1 MISWIPSEM
10 RWLYHLVR
18 PYLRWPI
25 ASFICIAAGSFLA
38 LLAPLMLKWLIDVI
52 LPGRR
57 MWLLIGA
64 GSATCA
70 QSATRMAACLRNRCL
85 RVRISPLAPEFL
97 LSNFVQGER
106 LLPAR
111 HVFSGSYELR

>member
-1 MISWIPSEM
+1 M

-38 LLAPLMLKWLIDVI
+38 LLAPLVLKWLIDVI

-57 MWLLIGA
+57 MWLLI
-64 GSATCA
+64 A
-70 QSATRMAACLRNRCL
+70 QD
-85 RVRISPLAPEFL
+85 
-97 LSNFVQGER
+97 
-106 LLPAR
+106 LLPAPR
-111 HVFSGSYELR
+111 ALLEWQPVLETGV